1 MLTRNL
7 SLHVRTL
14 ILPQKIGNESPGTFE
29 DRSSVNLKTE
39 ITVIEIYSLLKLLA
53 FKRRKKRKI
62 ICWHSEKMEFTLD
75 NKANNNVERTTK
87 PN

>member
-62 ICWHSEKMEFTLD
+62 ICWHSETRPAWAGFKTAE
-75 NKANNNVERTTK
+75 EGRTK
-87 PN
+87 IM